1 MNNWKKVILNAKN
14 TMKNAIEVLE
24 LKGQGIIM
32 VANNQ
37 NKLIGTIT
45 DGDIRRALMQQKDIN
60 TLLEEIM
67 HKNPATISTEHS
79 REQILSIM
87 KQKNILHLPI
97 IDEKGVIIGL
107 KSITNTIEF
116 DKHDNVVFLMAGG
129 YGTRLKPLTNNTPK
143 PLLLIG
149 EKPILEIILDQFIAS
164 GFYNFIISTHYKA
177 KMVQEYFG
185 DGSDWG
191 VNIEYVYE
199 ERPIGTAGAL
209 GLLRQNITNLPL
221 IVMNGDLLTKVDF
234 ESFLNFHNKYTGEA
248 SICVR
253 EYNVQVPY
261 GVVNSSK
268 HMLTSIV
275 EKPTHKHFVN
285 AGIYIIN
292 PSILESLDGNT
303 YLDMPDLLQNQIK
316 QGFEVNVFP
325 LHEYWLDI
333 GQLEQL
339 QQAQKDSKNI
349 FE

>member
-1 MNNWKKVILNAKN
+1 
-14 TMKNAIEVLE
+14 
-24 LKGQGIIM
+24 
-32 VANNQ
+32 
-37 NKLIGTIT
+37 
-45 DGDIRRALMQQKDIN
+45 
-60 TLLEEIM
+60 M
-67 HKNPATISTEHS
+67 HKNPTTISVEHS
-79 REQILSIM
+79 KEQILSIM
-87 KQKNILHLPI
+87 KKEGILQLPV
-97 IDEKGVIIGL
+97 IDKESVIIGL
-107 KSITNTIEF
+107 KNITHTIEF
-116 DKHDNVVFLMAGG
+116 NKHDNVVFLMAGG
-129 YGTRLKPLTNNTPK
+129 FGTRLKPLTNNIPK

-164 GFYNFIISTHYKA
+164 GFYNFVISTHYKA

-185 DGSDWG
+185 DGSNWG
-191 VNIEYVYE
+191 VTIEYVYE
-199 ERPIGTAGAL
+199 EKPIGTAGAL
-209 GLLRQNITNLPL
+209 GLLSQNITNLPL

-253 EYNVQVPY
+253 EYNVEVPY

-268 HMLTSIV
+268 NKLTNII

-292 PSILESLDGNT
+292 PSILESLDGKT

-316 QGFEVNVFP
+316 KGFEVNVFP

-339 QQAQKDSKNI
+339 QKAQKDSKNI
-349 FE
+349 FG